1 MWTHKEKA
9 IYKDRLDASR
19 ESLHRMYATEK
30 TSDKAKETFS
40 RPLFGGVRKSK
51 DEQK

>member
-1 MWTHKEKA
+1 
-9 IYKDRLDASR
+9 
-19 ESLHRMYATEK
+19 MYADEK
-30 TSDKAKETFS
+30 VDDKAKEAFN